1 MLKQAAWLDAHIPD
15 LKGKRFLVTGSSSGI
30 GLESAKSLLYKGAE
44 VTFAVRNEAKVK
56 ACIEKLKDEIPNPK
70 TEIALYDQADPASI
84 KAFVAG
90 LDPKRNYDAIILN
103 AAVYYPKKGSKAGDG
118 TSLTFMTN
126 AVGTY
131 LLYNE
136 LREKFPKARYVFVD
150 SIVNRTPH
158 HRDYASYLGQG
169 GNRRAEEY
177 AVSKR
182 AVMNIYGYGRIH
194 HPEDALYMSHPGVSG
209 TAIFDGFPPLI
220 RKLGHKLLY
229 LVVHHPWK
237 ACLGEVYLATAPLP
251 AGTLAGPRGLF
262 QISGYPRIIKTSEKK
277 IFRDAEDL
285 HLAFYRVY
293 HV

>member
-1 MLKQAAWLDAHIPD
+1 MLQQARWLDAHIPD

-30 GLESAKSLLYKGAE
+30 GLESAKSLLYKGGA

-56 ACIEKLKDEIPNPK
+56 ACIEKIRADIPEAQ
-70 TEIALYDQADPASI
+70 TSIALYDQSSPESI
-84 KAFVAG
+84 QAFVAA
-90 LDPKRNYDAIILN
+90 LDPKVSFDAIILN
-103 AAVYYPKKGSKAGDG
+103 AAVYYPEKGKKAADG

-150 SIVNRTPH
+150 SIVNRTPR
-158 HRDYASYLGQG
+158 HRDYGSYLHQG

-182 AVMNIYGYGRIH
+182 AVMNIYGYGRVH

-220 RKLGHKLLY
+220 RKIGHKLLY

-237 ACLGEVYLATAPLP
+237 ACLGEVYVATVDLP
-251 AGTLAGPRGLF
+251 VGTLAGPRGLF